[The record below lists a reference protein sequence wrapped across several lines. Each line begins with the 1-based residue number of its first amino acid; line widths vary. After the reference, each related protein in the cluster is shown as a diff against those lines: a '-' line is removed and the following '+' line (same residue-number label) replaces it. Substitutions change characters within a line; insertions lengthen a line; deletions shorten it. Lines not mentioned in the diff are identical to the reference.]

1 MTQKIYM
8 TLIECEIVGALEGIV
23 TELYLNLTY
32 LDKNRFLFIKA
43 WKRNCKSSDGEY
55 YMK

>member
-23 TELYLNLTY
+23 TELYVNLTY

-43 WKRNCKSSDGEY
+43 
-55 YMK
+55 